1 MEAESLQRRR
11 IRMELLTITEA
22 TKMLKLNRTTLY
34 TLIKKGEIPAIRL
47 GSQWRIP
54 KEELEKL
61 IGNSTSK
68 NKKEES

>member
-1 MEAESLQRRR
+1 
-11 IRMELLTITEA
+11 MELLTITEA

>member
-54 KEELEKL
+54 KEALEKM
-61 IGNSTSK
+61 ISDTNNR
-68 NKKEES
+68 NKKEE